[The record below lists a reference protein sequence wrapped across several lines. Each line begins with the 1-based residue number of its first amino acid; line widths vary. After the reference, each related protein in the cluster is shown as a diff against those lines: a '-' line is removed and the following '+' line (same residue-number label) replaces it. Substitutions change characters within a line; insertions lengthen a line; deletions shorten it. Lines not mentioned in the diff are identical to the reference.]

1 MQHGRPKGDEA
12 QRLAPVLIVAC
23 AVVLAQDA
31 VVARDQE
38 GMQSVHTAIALHFC
52 ETGREV
58 AVCGGPMSPG
68 HHACCSHAENRSAAV
83 AVRHRACSF
92 RVDLTFGAISARRS
106 ESSTKR

>member
-1 MQHGRPKGDEA
+1 
-12 QRLAPVLIVAC
+12 VLE
-23 AVVLAQDA
+23 QDA

-38 GMQSVHTAIALHFC
+38 GMQSMHTALALHVC

-58 AVCGGPMSPG
+58 AVCGGPMRPG

-92 RVDLTFGAISARRS
+92 RVDLTFGAIGARRS
-106 ESSTKR
+106 ESSPQR